1 MTLCYNGRVVFL
13 GEIRMIK
20 KNFRLIFVAFIMI
33 SIFVVTGFMIINL
46 RQRGKTSS
54 SDSQDD
60 DVVIEGT
67 SSGYDNNTSK
77 VKDLEFYVSESS
89 IRKTKTYPQETT
101 MLSLSAKIYITN
113 YDSKI
118 ATINVDEIG
127 VEYDTN
133 GGCKLF
139 EIDYGEIEN
148 PVNIVSNETIAINVV
163 VKYIIVDDNFND
175 NIKRELKFNYKD
187 KQIFVCQV

>member
-1 MTLCYNGRVVFL
+1 MT
-13 GEIRMIK
+13 K
-20 KNFRLIFVAFIMI
+20 KKFRRIFVAFIMI

-46 RQRGKTSS
+46 RQHGKTSS
-54 SDSQDD
+54 SDLQD
-60 DVVIEGT
+60 DVVIEGA

-89 IRKTKTYPQETT
+89 IKKAKTYPQETT

-113 YDSKI
+113 HDSKI

-139 EIDYGEIEN
+139 EIVYGEIEN
-148 PVNIVSNETIAINVV
+148 PVNIASNETIAINVV

-175 NIKRELKFNYKD
+175 NIKRGLKFNYKD